1 LSDTERLRAR
11 YEAFSDAWKLYK
23 KYFGTKNHEQ
33 AKWDALVKDAV
44 EYQNKHDCLLARTFA
59 MGVMEQL
66 AEDAKGIC
74 LDTD

>member
-1 LSDTERLRAR
+1 MSDTERLRAR

-44 EYQNKHDCLLARTFA
+44 EYQNKYDRLMARTFA
-59 MGVMEQL
+59 MGIMEQL
-66 AEDAKGIC
+66 EEDAKEYA
-74 LDTD
+74 

>member
-1 LSDTERLRAR
+1 MSDTERLRAR

-44 EYQNKHDCLLARTFA
+44 EYQNKYDCLMARIFA

-66 AEDAKGIC
+66 EEDAKEYV
-74 LDTD
+74 